1 MIGIFSAG
9 IARIPHLEELLPE
22 GVVKLACHRQ
32 IPASVT
38 AVAVWGHRPSGHKAA
53 AAARRRGVPVWR
65 LEDGFIRSLGLGVA
79 GSPPYS
85 IVVDQAGIYYDAAQ
99 PSTLEYL
106 IQDQPGNAVLYPQAN
121 AAIETITRL
130 DISKYNQAPPYS
142 GMVPEGDIVLVVDQ
156 TFGDKAVAYGG
167 AGPEAFSRMLEAALE
182 EHPEAAIWVKVHPD
196 VLHGKK
202 AGYLAEAARKAA
214 EQHPRVTLL
223 TCNASPYS
231 LLQHVSRVYAV
242 TSQYGFEALLAG
254 KAVTCFGLPWYAGW
268 GLTDDR
274 HPQASS
280 LSLRRGRATLTDLFA
295 AAYLRYSR
303 YLDPQSGKSGTLN
316 ELLTWLG
323 MARDHCRARQG
334 TLVAPGMSM
343 WKRAIL
349 SPFLQTADNRLRF
362 SPTPA
367 GATAAVVWGIKGERQ
382 WQNAAHDPALP
393 VWRMEDGFLRSA
405 GLGSHLHPPLSL
417 VLDKCGIYYDA
428 TRPSDLETL
437 LNRSALTKQQC
448 ERAAALRHRLLA
460 ARLSK
465 YNLGAAFSRP
475 AAAAGKR
482 LLLVPG
488 QVEDDASI
496 LTGTVGICSNS
507 ALLRTVRER
516 NPDAYILYK
525 PHPDVLAGNR
535 KGAIAA
541 EDVACWANEMVL
553 DADIIHCIRA
563 ADEVHTLT
571 SLAGFEALMHGKPVT
586 CYGIPFYAGWG
597 LTQDEYPCSRRTRR
611 ITLDELVYQ
620 ALIRYPSYI
629 HPVSG
634 KPLTA
639 EAAVNYLESLPR
651 GEMFIAKRKF
661 SSIINMYK
669 KIKMLIKVKLNYNAA
684 QQL

>member
-9 IARIPHLEELLPE
+9 IARIPHLEQLLPE
-22 GVVKLACHRQ
+22 GVARLASYRRV
-32 IPASVT
+32 PARVS
-38 AVAVWGHRPSGHKAA
+38 AIAVWGHRPSGNRAVA
-53 AAARRRGVPVWR
+53 VARRRGLPVWR

-79 GSPPYS
+79 GSPPCA

-106 IQDQPGNAVLYPQAN
+106 IQDRAGNAPLYPQASR
-121 AAIETITRL
+121 AIDTITRL
-130 DISKYNQAPPYS
+130 DLSKYNQAPPYR
-142 GMVPEGDIVLVVDQ
+142 GPVPAGETVLVVDQ
-156 TFGDKAVAYGG
+156 TFGDKAVCHGG
-167 AGPEAFSRMLEAALE
+167 AGPGDFVRMLETALE
-182 EHPEAAIWVKVHPD
+182 ENPQATVWVKVHPD

-202 AGYLAEAARKAA
+202 AGYLADAAREAAAR
-214 EQHPRVTLL
+214 HPRVMLL

-242 TSQYGFEALLAG
+242 TSQYGFEALMAG

-274 HPQASS
+274 HADAPS
-280 LSLRRGRATLTDLFA
+280 LAARRGRASLPDLFA

-303 YLDPQSGKSGTLN
+303 YLDPQSGKAGTLDD
-316 ELLTWLG
+316 LLTWLD
-323 MARDHCRARQG
+323 MARDHCRERQG
-334 TLVAPGMSM
+334 TLTAPGLSV

-349 SPFLQTADNRLRF
+349 TPFLKTPDNRVRF
-362 SPTPA
+362 GTSINDAAA
-367 GATAAVVWGIKGERQ
+367 GVVWGIKGERQ
-382 WQNAAHDPALP
+382 WQQAGHDPALP

-417 VLDKCGIYYDA
+417 VLDKSGIYYDA

-437 LNRSALTKQQC
+437 LNHGALTDHQRA
-448 ERAAALRHRLLA
+448 RAAALRQRLLA

-496 LTGTVGICSNS
+496 LTGTLGIRSNS

-516 NPDAYILYK
+516 HPDAYILYK

-535 KGAIAA
+535 KGAVAA
-541 EDVACWANEMVL
+541 QDVARWANETVL

-563 ADEVHTLT
+563 ADEIHTLT

-586 CYGIPFYAGWG
+586 CYGVPFYAGWG
-597 LTQDEYPCSRRTRR
+597 LTQDEYPCPRRTRE

-629 HPVSG
+629 HPASG
-634 KPLTA
+634 KPITA
-639 EAAVNYLESLPR
+639 EAAVSYLETLPR

-661 SSIINMYK
+661 SSAINAYK

-684 QQL
+684 QHL

>member
-9 IARIPHLEELLPE
+9 IARIPHLAQLLPE
-22 GVVKLACHRQ
+22 GVVRLASYRRLPDQ
-32 IPASVT
+32 VSAI
-38 AVAVWGHRPSGHKAA
+38 AVWGHRPSGNRAVA
-53 AAARRRGVPVWR
+53 VARRRGVPVWR

-79 GSPPYS
+79 GSPPCA

-106 IQDQPGNAVLYPQAN
+106 IQDRAGNAPLYPQASR
-121 AAIETITRL
+121 AIDTITRL
-130 DISKYNQAPPYS
+130 DLSKYNQAPPYH
-142 GMVPEGDIVLVVDQ
+142 GPIPAGETVLVVDQ
-156 TFGDKAVAYGG
+156 TFGDQAVSHGG
-167 AGPEAFSRMLEAALE
+167 AGPGDFVRMLETALAE
-182 EHPEAAIWVKVHPD
+182 NPDATVWVKVHPD

-202 AGYLAEAARKAA
+202 AGYLADAARKAA
-214 EQHPRVTLL
+214 ERHPRVTLL

-242 TSQYGFEALLAG
+242 TSQYGFEALMAG

-274 HPQASS
+274 HADAPTLAA
-280 LSLRRGRATLTDLFA
+280 RRGRASLFDLFA

-303 YLDPQSGKSGTLN
+303 YLDPQSGKAGTLDD
-316 ELLTWLG
+316 LLTWLD
-323 MARDHCRARQG
+323 MARNHCRERQG
-334 TLVAPGMSM
+334 TLAAPSLSM

-349 SPFLQTADNRLRF
+349 SPFLKTLDNRVRF
-362 SPTPA
+362 SSA
-367 GATAAVVWGIKGERQ
+367 INDATAGVVWGIKGERQ
-382 WQNAAHDPALP
+382 WQQAGYDPALP

-417 VLDKCGIYYDA
+417 VLDKRGIYYDA
-428 TRPSDLETL
+428 TRPSDLEML
-437 LNRSALTKQQC
+437 LNDDTLTDCQRA
-448 ERAAALRHRLLA
+448 RAAALRQRLLA

-475 AAAAGKR
+475 VAAAGKR

-496 LTGTVGICSNS
+496 LTGTLGIRSNS
-507 ALLRTVRER
+507 ALLQTVRER
-516 NPDAYILYK
+516 HPDAYILYK

-541 EDVACWANEMVL
+541 QDVARWANETVL

-563 ADEVHTLT
+563 ADEIHTLT

-586 CYGIPFYAGWG
+586 CYGVPFYAGWG
-597 LTQDEYPCSRRTRR
+597 LTQDEYPCSRRTRE

-634 KPLTA
+634 KPITV
-639 EAAVNYLESLPR
+639 EAAVSYLETLPR

-661 SSIINMYK
+661 SSVINNYK
-669 KIKMLIKVKLNYNAA
+669 KIKMLIKVKLNFNAA
-684 QQL
+684 QHL

>member
-9 IARIPHLEELLPE
+9 IARIPHLGQLLPE
-22 GVVKLACHRQ
+22 GVARLASYRRV
-32 IPASVT
+32 PASVS
-38 AVAVWGHRPSGHKAA
+38 AIAVWGHRPSGHKAVA
-53 AAARRRGVPVWR
+53 VARRRGMPVWR

-106 IQDQPGNAVLYPQAN
+106 IQDQAGNALLYPQASE
-121 AAIETITRL
+121 AMETITRL
-130 DISKYNQAPPYS
+130 DLSKYNQAPPYC
-142 GMVPEGDIVLVVDQ
+142 GVVPDGEVVLIVDQ
-156 TFGDKAVAYGG
+156 TFGDKAVTHGG
-167 AGPEAFSRMLEAALE
+167 AGPEDFIRMLETALE
-182 EHPEAAIWVKVHPD
+182 ENPDATIWVKVHPD

-214 EQHPRVTLL
+214 ERHPRVTLL

-231 LLQHVSRVYAV
+231 LLQYVSRVYVV
-242 TSQYGFEALLAG
+242 TSQYGFEALMAG
-254 KAVTCFGLPWYAGW
+254 KNVTCFGLPWYAGW
-268 GLTDDR
+268 GLTEDR

-280 LSLRRGRATLTDLFA
+280 LSLRRGRATLPDLFA

-303 YLDPQSGKSGTLN
+303 YLDPQSGKAGTLN
-316 ELLTWLG
+316 DLLMWLG

-334 TLVAPGMSM
+334 TLVAPGLSM
-343 WKRAIL
+343 WKRTIL
-349 SPFLQTADNRLRF
+349 SPFLQTPDNQLRF
-362 SPTPA
+362 SPSLK
-367 GATAAVVWGIKGERQ
+367 GATAGVVWGIKGEQQ
-382 WQNAAHDPALP
+382 WQNAGYDAALP

-437 LNRSALTKQQC
+437 LNRGALTGSQH
-448 ERAAALRHRLLA
+448 ERAAALRRRLLA

-475 AAAAGKR
+475 PAAAGKR

-541 EDVACWANEMVL
+541 QDVARWANEMVL

-597 LTQDEYPCSRRTRR
+597 LTQDEYPCSRRTRK

-629 HPVSG
+629 HPATG
-634 KPLTA
+634 KPITA
-639 EAAVNYLESLPR
+639 EAAATYLEMLPR

-661 SSIINMYK
+661 SSAINAYK

-684 QQL
+684 QHL